1 MNVSGVQEAWR
12 DWLKSERRLAAHTL
26 VAYEHDEPMK
36 AIFIVEGPLIWLDDK
51 GEADGYFDVH
61 MYIAMCK
68 AHYEKVGLGAGL
80 IDAIL
85 R

>member
-1 MNVSGVQEAWR
+1 MR
-12 DWLKSERRLAAHTL
+12 T
-26 VAYEHDEPMK
+26 
-36 AIFIVEGPLIWLDDK
+36 IFVVEGPLIWLDDK

-68 AHYEKVGLGAGL
+68 AHYDKVGLGAGM

>member
-1 MNVSGVQEAWR
+1 
-12 DWLKSERRLAAHTL
+12 
-26 VAYEHDEPMK
+26 
-36 AIFIVEGPLIWLDDK
+36 
-51 GEADGYFDVH
+51 

-68 AHYEKVGLGAGL
+68 AHYDKVGLGAGI